1 MARLLLVVCKRFVQ
15 LIDGGDVDA
24 NLSQGLVRLKQ
35 PDSNGTSKL

>member
-1 MARLLLVVCKRFVQ
+1 MARLLLAVCKRFVQ
-15 LIDGGDVDA
+15 IHDVEDVNT